1 MRDNTIKD
9 YLYGRIEGDTLY
21 FWGGC
26 LTLQWPA
33 KFQWKE
39 KAFHGA
45 WHALS
50 YALAC
55 DLGNTRMRQQ
65 LLTKHSIDGAKR
77 YFTRHISEASPEF
90 DLESIASSIL
100 LEREQQHAYIK
111 EELDKFT
118 DLELVYC
125 GDDVIGIG
133 LPFWHK
139 DVLDSSKWKHDNDLG
154 RWLQAIRDN
163 YHNR

>member
-9 YLYGRIEGDTLY
+9 YLYGRIEGYTLY
-21 FWGGC
+21 VWGGC

-100 LEREQQHAYIK
+100 LERERQHA
-111 EELDKFT
+111 
-118 DLELVYC
+118 
-125 GDDVIGIG
+125 
-133 LPFWHK
+133 
-139 DVLDSSKWKHDNDLG
+139 DSNTF
-154 RWLQAIRDN
+154 
-163 YHNR
+163 

>member
-1 MRDNTIKD
+1 MRDDTVKD
-9 YLYGRIEGDTLY
+9 YLYGRIEGYTLY

>member
-1 MRDNTIKD
+1 MRDDTVKD

-21 FWGGC
+21 FWGGS

-33 KFQWKE
+33 KFQWE
-39 KAFHGA
+39 GKAFHSA

-55 DLGNTRMRQQ
+55 DLGNTRMQQQ

-77 YFTRHISEASPEF
+77 YFTRHNSEASPDF
-90 DLESIASSIL
+90 DLESIVISIL
-100 LEREQQHAYIK
+100 LEREVQHAYIK
-111 EELDKFT
+111 EEQDKFK

-125 GDDVIGIG
+125 GDDVVGIG

-154 RWLQAIRDN
+154 RWLHAIRDN

>member
-21 FWGGC
+21 FWGGS

-33 KFQWKE
+33 KFQWEE
-39 KAFHGA
+39 KAFHSA

-111 EELDKFT
+111 EELDKFK

-154 RWLQAIRDN
+154 RWLHAIRDN

>member
-9 YLYGRIEGDTLY
+9 YLYGRIEGYTLY